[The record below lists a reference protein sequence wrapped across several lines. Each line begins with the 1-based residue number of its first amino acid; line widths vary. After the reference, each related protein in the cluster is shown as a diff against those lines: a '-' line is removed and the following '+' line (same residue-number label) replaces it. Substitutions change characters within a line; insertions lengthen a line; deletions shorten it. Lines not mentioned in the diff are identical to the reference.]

1 MQSFLEKL
9 DQFDLNNFIRSICF
23 DELKVPTMPI
33 QLPGSRSYFG
43 IREFMTAELDYLKA
57 TVLSPSME
65 NVIMYSDMPMEE
77 MSKDPDF
84 PKKWM
89 FGMAMLL
96 KKGLHINMIPDLT
109 QWQATG
115 FSPKNFITIK
125 TFRCSFF
132 NEQLEGLY
140 LIISRTFFCIHG
152 QNKH

>member
-1 MQSFLEKL
+1 
-9 DQFDLNNFIRSICF
+9 
-23 DELKVPTMPI
+23 
-33 QLPGSRSYFG
+33 
-43 IREFMTAELDYLKA
+43 
-57 TVLSPSME
+57 SPSME

-115 FSPKNFITIK
+115 VSLTEF
-125 TFRCSFF
+125 
-132 NEQLEGLY
+132 
-140 LIISRTFFCIHG
+140 
-152 QNKH
+152 